1 MAEKSGSLRAGFVS
15 VVVLFLAVVGA
26 LIWVPHVAASVQWT
40 VEKIHTEATDEIEQ
54 VEVQGDHLAWTT
66 YSRVDGSINLWAYT
80 ISTKQKQHLAGPGLA
95 AHIDDE
101 VFALDGDHIA
111 WVEYLPGGDT
121 SSIVLYEFGA
131 SGTRR
136 LRGSTDDMTWDL
148 APFIQGDWLVWEGGL
163 VDDRPYWAV
172 DPVVFAYRI
181 STSGPIKVV
190 RRRDTVTAPY
200 GDEYRSMDNSPVV
213 FDGKLAWRFTRP
225 SGNFFSGT
233 GGGVAIMDLNTKV
246 VDWSWDVP
254 DGRRLGSYSLWSG
267 NLLFTLYTPYDA
279 PPFQSSLWLRPDG
292 ATQPIAVQTPSAAMI
307 TMAAMKNGLMAWTS
321 GSNVL
326 SRKIADATVQVAT
339 DGAAL
344 AADGAHLAWQAGGMV
359 WWRDV
364 DAGQSMS
371 ISGSAGGS
379 SPVVDGSHV
388 VWKGDRASGGDRYYA
403 VYLATQG
410 QGADFPDVPAT
421 HPYAPA
427 VYGMAA
433 RGIISGY
440 GSGLFG
446 LNDPVKRAQFAKMIC
461 GTMAIPVTEATWLD
475 ATRPFTD
482 LGADD
487 PASLYPHDYVAA
499 AAANNITKGVTP
511 GNFEPYTSITRAQV
525 ITMIVRAAENLSPT
539 TLTSPAPGYN
549 PSIPNFSDT
558 HWPNLRKAEANGLLA
573 GLQDYGSSWDPWQ
586 TATRSEVAQMLWNLL
601 GRM

>member
-1 MAEKSGSLRAGFVS
+1 MGARARFVLA
-15 VVVLFLAVVGA
+15 VVLLVAVVGA
-26 LIWVPHVAASVQWT
+26 LIWVPQAAASVQWT
-40 VEKIHTEATDEIEQ
+40 VEKIHTEAGDEISQ
-54 VEVQGDHLAWTT
+54 VLVQGDHVAWTT

-95 AHIDDE
+95 ARIDDE
-101 VFALDGDHIA
+101 GFALDGDHIA
-111 WVEYLPGGDT
+111 WVEYLPRGDT
-121 SSIVLYEFGA
+121 SSIVLHDFDTGD
-131 SGTRR
+131 TRR
-136 LRGSTDDMTWDL
+136 LRGSTDDMTW
-148 APFIQGDWLVWEGGL
+148 AWKPFVQGDWLVWEGGL
-163 VDDRPYWAV
+163 EDTRPYWAV
-172 DPVVFAYRI
+172 DPVVFAYQI
-181 STSGPIKVV
+181 STSGPIKIV
-190 RRRDTVTAPY
+190 RWRDKVTEPY

-213 FDGKLAWRFTRP
+213 YNGKVSWRFTRP
-225 SGNFFSGT
+225 GGNFFSGT

-246 VDWSWDVP
+246 VDWSWDIP
-254 DGRRLGSYSLWSG
+254 DGQRLGSYSLWSG
-267 NLLFTLYTPYDA
+267 NLLFTLNTPYDA
-279 PPFQSSLWLRPDG
+279 PPFQSGLWLRSAG
-292 ATQPIAVQTPSAAMI
+292 ASQPSAVQAPSAAMVVL
-307 TMAAMKNGLMAWTS
+307 AEMKNGLMAWTS

-326 SRKIADATVQVAT
+326 SRKIGGATVQVAT

-344 AADGAHLAWQAGGMV
+344 AADGAHLAWQAGGTV

-379 SPVVDGSHV
+379 SPAVDGAHV
-388 VWKGDRASGGDRYYA
+388 VWMGDRAGGNRYYG
-403 VYLATQG
+403 VYLANQG
-410 QGADFPDVPAT
+410 QGADFPDVPAS
-421 HPYAPA
+421 HAYAGA

-461 GTMAIPVTEATWLD
+461 GAMAIPVTEATWLD

-539 TLTSPAPGYN
+539 TLAAPAAGYT
-549 PSIPNFSDT
+549 PSIPNFSET

-573 GLQDYGSSWDPWQ
+573 GLDGYGSSWDPWQ
-586 TATRSEVAQMLWNLL
+586 TATRGEVAQMLWNLL
-601 GRM
+601 GKM